1 MARKPNL
8 FVDVNGNVTE
18 IRLLTVLGS
27 AAGLAT
33 DHTATIVLET
43 EEHGMLG
50 LPMTLHSCA
59 MLRKAISDAE
69 QFLHHPQGHA

>member
-1 MARKPNL
+1 MAIEPNL
-8 FVDVNGNVTE
+8 LVDVNGNVTE

-33 DHTATIVLET
+33 NHTATIVLET
-43 EEHGMLG
+43 KEYGTLG
-50 LPMTLHSCA
+50 LPVTLHSCA
-59 MLRKAISDAE
+59 MLRKAIADAE